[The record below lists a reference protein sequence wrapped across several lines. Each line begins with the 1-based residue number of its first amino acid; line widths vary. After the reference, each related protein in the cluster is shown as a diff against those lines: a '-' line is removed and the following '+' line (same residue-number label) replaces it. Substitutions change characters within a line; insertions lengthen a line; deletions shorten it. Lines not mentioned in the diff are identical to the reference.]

1 MLKENVKY
9 ETLFWGILEN
19 IRYHKVLGLP
29 GTTHILQAGS
39 TQGSEASLEP
49 SNPGER
55 SL

>member
-1 MLKENVKY
+1 MWNKRHC
-9 ETLFWGILEN
+9 FWTSLEN
-19 IRYHKVLGLP
+19 ITYHKVLGLP
-29 GTTHILQAGS
+29 GTTQILQASS